1 MADILQGTSSGS
13 WGKADKGPNPNP
25 KLYKDDPD
33 TFRWGEPVFKGLE
46 PNGLVF
52 TGGGFTQEIGKEFEV
67 GKLNYFNGSIFVDTA
82 VESVPLQIELDLDS
96 PTDQTQKFTFDLDLD
111 TTEDTS
117 DDIEAWSDFVYFP
130 AVLPTQTFDYDG
142 QKYTLELTGFSKDGG
157 KTLENRFRVME
168 QEGDVASLFAKITK
182 APKDIRRIDDPTG
195 DADGAIEI
203 GDLNGL
209 KRGYRNVEEIGFT
222 EGGARDLQDFYKFT
236 LSKESEV
243 DVTLDQLKAN
253 ANVEIVDA
261 DGSTVLFQSMEA
273 NRTRENITENL
284 EAGTYYIRVYP
295 EGDDRTKYRLGVS
308 ADELV
313 GEKDNIA
320 TALDLGNIGL
330 VEASAVDQ
338 IGFGRGKN
346 RDEQDYYKFGISE
359 NSEFFLTLDQ
369 LKADANVEVL
379 DSSGKTVLFQ
389 SLNKGRT
396 QEKISEDLDAGDYY
410 VRVIPQ
416 GNAKTDYR
424 VGLSANVIVDENDD
438 RKPGIDLGAVTEL
451 TPALVSDNLGRGTGR
466 RRDQVDWYTFTTPV
480 ESDVNLTLDRLRADL
495 NVEIYD
501 AGGELV
507 EDGKNSGR
515 KAEKIELEGLEAGT
529 YSVKVSPNGN
539 AKTNYRLGITAALPY
554 VDDYPT
560 PEEAL
565 DLGKIAPNEKKV
577 FNNEMGR
584 TIGRSGRD
592 ERDWVRFELDK
603 ESFVAIDLGR
613 LRQDI
618 NMTLYDDDGKTVLNN
633 AREKGRA
640 NENISVFLDEGTYY
654 VEVSPQGNARSD
666 YRVTVNADSG
676 TAVNEFDVGDLLSL
690 EGTSY
695 SQNERIGFTS
705 SGIRNGLDRYEFSV
719 SEESDVEISLGQL
732 RGDANIRSLDGDGKT
747 LLFDSTT
754 KGRKDEEI
762 SETLEAGT
770 YYVEVLP
777 QNAAKTE
784 YLLDIFASGDPIDPD
799 GGGVPGTSLY
809 NNIGELTE
817 DYSKVDNVGFGNGSN
832 RDQVDYY
839 GFTLSEEKSLSIT
852 LENLSDNI
860 NLEVLD
866 SSGSTIYNSR
876 NSGKQDEIIEEDFEA
891 GTYYVGVE
899 PQGSARGGYTL
910 NIAGGDVEGGG
921 VDPDGGKL
929 PDNVTDIGVLTE
941 HSETDTIGFQESGYR
956 DVNDYR
962 KFTLNE
968 QNSVDINLTNLKANA
983 DLELL
988 DSDGRTLLKR
998 SATGGSRDENINVTL
1013 DKGDYYTRV
1022 LPKGAAKTAYELN
1035 MSAGG
1040 VGGTADDTPPGTALG
1055 TAGADPLTQG
1065 GLIGFKEGGVV
1076 DTDDYYNFVVASPG
1090 FVSVGLDGLSGNA
1103 NLELYDSAGAVV
1115 VGSSTNS
1122 GTSAEE
1128 IQTFLSADTYVVRV
1142 FGQGSQTPYD
1152 LSVSV

>member
-1 MADILQGTSSGS
+1 
-13 WGKADKGPNPNP
+13 
-25 KLYKDDPD
+25 
-33 TFRWGEPVFKGLE
+33 
-46 PNGLVF
+46 
-52 TGGGFTQEIGKEFEV
+52 
-67 GKLNYFNGSIFVDTA
+67 
-82 VESVPLQIELDLDS
+82 
-96 PTDQTQKFTFDLDLD
+96 
-111 TTEDTS
+111 
-117 DDIEAWSDFVYFP
+117 
-130 AVLPTQTFDYDG
+130 
-142 QKYTLELTGFSKDGG
+142 
-157 KTLENRFRVME
+157 
-168 QEGDVASLFAKITK
+168 
-182 APKDIRRIDDPTG
+182 
-195 DADGAIEI
+195 
-203 GDLNGL
+203 
-209 KRGYRNVEEIGFT
+209 
-222 EGGARDLQDFYKFT
+222 
-236 LSKESEV
+236 
-243 DVTLDQLKAN
+243 
-253 ANVEIVDA
+253 
-261 DGSTVLFQSMEA
+261 
-273 NRTRENITENL
+273 
-284 EAGTYYIRVYP
+284 
-295 EGDDRTKYRLGVS
+295 
-308 ADELV
+308 
-313 GEKDNIA
+313 
-320 TALDLGNIGL
+320 
-330 VEASAVDQ
+330 
-338 IGFGRGKN
+338 
-346 RDEQDYYKFGISE
+346 
-359 NSEFFLTLDQ
+359 
-369 LKADANVEVL
+369 
-379 DSSGKTVLFQ
+379 
-389 SLNKGRT
+389 
-396 QEKISEDLDAGDYY
+396 
-410 VRVIPQ
+410 
-416 GNAKTDYR
+416 

-466 RRDQVDWYTFTTPV
+466 RKDQVDWYTFTTPV

-501 AGGELV
+501 DGGELV
-507 EDGKNSGR
+507 EDGKNKGR
-515 KAEKIELEGLEAGT
+515 KAEKIEIEGLEAGT

-539 AKTNYRLGITAALPY
+539 AKTNYRLGITAAPPY

-565 DLGKIAPNEKKV
+565 DLGAIAPNEKKV

-592 ERDWVRFELDK
+592 ERDWISFEIDK
-603 ESFVAIDLGR
+603 ESFVDIGLGR

-666 YRVTVNADSG
+666 YRVTVNAEPIKG
-676 TAVNEFDVGDLLSL
+676 KVQEIEVGDLLSL

-695 SQNERIGFTS
+695 DNTERIGFTS
-705 SGIRNGLDRYEFSV
+705 SGVRNIIDRYEFSV

-732 RGDANIRSLDGDGKT
+732 RGDANIRLLDGDGKT
-747 LLFDSTT
+747 LLFDSLS
-754 KGRKDEEI
+754 KGRSNEEI
-762 SETLEAGT
+762 SETLEKGT

-777 QNAAKTE
+777 QNAAKTR
-784 YLLDIFASGDPIDPD
+784 YLLDIFADGEPGDVDP
-799 GGGVPGTSLY
+799 GPVPGTSLY

-817 DYSKVDNVGFGNGSN
+817 TYNRVDSVGFGNGSN

-839 GFTLSEEKSLSIT
+839 GFSLSEEKSLSIT
-852 LENLSDNI
+852 LENLTDNI

-876 NSGKQDEIIEEDFEA
+876 NKGKRDEIIEEDFEA

-910 NIAGGDVEGGG
+910 NISGGEEGSG

-941 HSETDTIGFQESGYR
+941 HSETDSIGFQESGYR

-983 DLELL
+983 DLELI

-1022 LPKGAAKTAYELN
+1022 LPKGSAKTAYELN

-1040 VGGTADDTPPGTALG
+1040 VGGTEDDDPPGTALG
-1055 TAGADPLTQG
+1055 TVGADPLTQG
-1065 GLIGFKEGGVV
+1065 GLIGFTDGGVV

-1090 FVSVGLDGLSGNA
+1090 FVSAELDGLSGNA
-1103 NLELYDSAGAVV
+1103 NLELYDSKGAVV
-1115 VGSSTNS
+1115 IGSSTNS